1 MNGYLLNPV
10 EFIITTLFQLYI
22 VIVMLRFLLQWVRA
36 DFYNPFSQFIVKV
49 TNPPLKPLRRIIPGV
64 GGIDMASVVL
74 MLLLQFISLSLVL
87 LLRGSGISL
96 GVLFIWSL
104 AELIELAFNVF
115 IFSIIIQ
122 AIMSWFNQGRGG
134 YNPVSL
140 LLYSLNEPLLRP
152 ARRLIPPIQ
161 GLDLSPLVALIALQV
176 IKMLVV
182 PPLRYL
188 AAG

>member
-10 EFIITTLFQLYI
+10 EFLITTLFQLYI
-22 VIVMLRFLLQWVRA
+22 ILVMLRFLLQWVRA

-49 TNPPLKPLRRIIPGV
+49 TNPLLKPLRRFVPGI

-74 MLLLQFISLSLVL
+74 MLLLQFISLALVL
-87 LLRGSGISL
+87 LIRGGGIEL
-96 GVLFIWSL
+96 LALIIWSL

-122 AIMSWFNQGRGG
+122 AIMSWFNQGH
-134 YNPVSL
+134 YNPVSS

-161 GLDLSPLVALIALQV
+161 GLDLSPLVVLIALQV
-176 IKMLVV
+176 IKMLVI

-188 AAG
+188 ATG

>member
-1 MNGYLLNPV
+1 MNSYLLNPV

-36 DFYNPFSQFIVKV
+36 DFYNPLSQFIVKV

-74 MLLLQFISLSLVL
+74 MLLLQLISLSLIL
-87 LLRGSGISL
+87 LLRGSGISP
-96 GVLFIWSL
+96 GVLFVWSV

-122 AIMSWFNQGRGG
+122 AIMSWFNQGH
-134 YNPVSL
+134 YNPVSSL
-140 LLYSLNEPLLRP
+140 LHSLNEPLLRP

-161 GLDLSPLVALIALQV
+161 GLDLSPLVVLIALQV
-176 IKMLVV
+176 LKMLVV